1 MADPQVLSTPLQHD
15 RARGASRTAAARR
28 RSRGTLVG
36 GMSVLALL
44 PVAVFVSAALIGP
57 WLGRDPQ
64 SQELLNRLAPPVW
77 IGGSWDAPLGTDG
90 LGRDILA
97 RVLHGARLSL
107 LIGLAAAGSSAV
119 IGTAIGLVAGAS
131 TGLIDATLTTIVEV
145 LLSVPTIVVGIV
157 LTAMIGQSLPNLL
170 LILTLFGWISYARIV
185 RLQSRQLLTSDFVRA
200 SFAIGG
206 GTGWVMRHH
215 LLPNVTPVLI
225 ILLCQQIAAVM
236 LWEAS
241 LTYLGVGLPVDRV
254 SLGGMIRDGQVAI
267 FSGWWVSVLPGTM
280 IVLAVVGFNLL
291 ADWLQ
296 ERLDPARRHSAMN
309 G

>member
-1 MADPQVLSTPLQHD
+1 MADPQALSAPLPRDRSQRSSTP
-15 RARGASRTAAARR
+15 AVAGR
-28 RSRGTLVG
+28 RSRGSLAG

-44 PVAVFVSAALIGP
+44 PVTAFVLAALVGP

-64 SQELLNRLAPPVW
+64 SQDLLNRLAPPVW

-97 RVLHGARLSL
+97 RVVHGARLSL
-107 LIGLAAAGSSAV
+107 LIGLIAAGSSALL
-119 IGTAIGLVAGAS
+119 GTTVGLVAGAS
-131 TGLIDATLTTIVEV
+131 RGIVDAGLTTTVEV

-157 LTAMIGQSLPNLL
+157 LTATVGQSLPNLL

-206 GTGWVMRHH
+206 GKWWVMRHH

-225 ILLCQQIAAVM
+225 VLLCQQIAAVM

-296 ERLDPARRHSAMN
+296 ERLDPARRHGVMT

>member
-1 MADPQVLSTPLQHD
+1 MST
-15 RARGASRTAAARR
+15 
-28 RSRGTLVG
+28 
-36 GMSVLALL
+36 LALL
-44 PVAVFVSAALIGP
+44 PVTAFVLASLAGP
-57 WLGRDPQ
+57 WLGRDPD
-64 SQELLNRLAPPVW
+64 SQDLLNRLAPPVW
-77 IGGSWDAPLGTDG
+77 MGGSWQAPLGTDG

-107 LIGLAAAGSSAV
+107 LIGLIAAGGSA
-119 IGTAIGLVAGAS
+119 ILGTTFGLVAGANR
-131 TGLIDATLTTIVEV
+131 GIVDATLTTIVEV

-170 LILTLFGWISYARIV
+170 VILTLFGWISYARIV
-185 RLQSRQLLTSDFVRA
+185 RLQSRQLLGSDFVRA
-200 SFAIGG
+200 SIAIGG
-206 GTGWVMRHH
+206 GRWWVMRRH
-215 LLPNVTPVLI
+215 LLPNVMPVLVV
-225 ILLCQQIAAVM
+225 LLCQQIAAVM

-267 FSGWWVSVLPGTM
+267 FGGWWVSVLPGTM

-296 ERLDPARRHSAMN
+296 ERFDPARRHNSMS